1 MAINENKD
9 RFGRMFPAR
18 VETLV
23 KTLKLMRWTCRA
35 EEALTRRQA
44 LKALKKIAKHSRKL
58 AQLQGRVYTE
68 NTQED
73 TP

>member
-1 MAINENKD
+1 MSKSLAQKLHD
-9 RFGRMFPAR
+9 R
-18 VETLV
+18 
-23 KTLKLMRWTCRA
+23 TLKLMRWTCRA

-68 NTQED
+68 STQED